1 MRVCVCTQV
10 PVDVCKYMYVFIYI
24 YTCIHIYPTCI
35 HYMFGVYTTLDVM
48 YRERE
53 YTYTKHGVCMS
64 FMNHVQL
71 RTSRCNTYT
80 MFSVSMFYVYMHT
93 LNMHT
98 LNIVYVCRLSIMHTS
113 RCNTYTMFSVCMFYV
128 DIHTLNIHTL
138 NIVFVCR
145 LSIMCSCKRRDV
157 IHTLNISVPLTAKQ
171 PRT

>member
-80 MFSVSMFYVYMHT
+80 MFSV
-93 LNMHT
+93 
-98 LNIVYVCRLSIMHTS
+98 
-113 RCNTYTMFSVCMFYV
+113 CMFYV
-128 DIHTLNIHTL
+128 DIHTLNI
-138 NIVFVCR
+138 VYVCH
-145 LSIMCSCKRRDV
+145 LSIMCSCKRHDV
-157 IHTLNISVPLTAKQ
+157 IHTLNISVPPTAKQ
-171 PRT
+171 PRTQTPSHRHATIHTDTRTQTPARYLLLFIRVFWRVW